1 VSIRGSTDQFR
12 APGHTGIM
20 GPPIQGCT
28 LKHWLGGSDRLSDRL
43 RFQAHSVWSCAQDAL
58 DRILPT
64 VHKTMRSIIEC
75 RPLDICSLCPW
86 TLQLRCTLLIPY
98 MRSALNVIHTLDRSK
113 SHHYNV
119 EKKIYRNIASFD
131 AILRLPLH
139 YTVFIRKRCGNV
151 PL

>member
-1 VSIRGSTDQFR
+1 MNLGLLATLVLCALLFRGAHWNIGWGARIGFLIVFDFKLILC
-12 APGHTGIM
+12 GH
-20 GPPIQGCT
+20 
-28 LKHWLGGSDRLSDRL
+28 
-43 RFQAHSVWSCAQDAL
+43 CAQDAL